1 MGAAKKRLASAA
13 FEVLDPA
20 SDCLLNL
27 LLFQPMETSLMQKS
41 CSVALTFAAML
52 ASTLSIAAKDKHNW
66 IMGSLVNISSTQGS
80 GSGAAYVYTIH
91 EGNREFVIR
100 SETVR
105 TANSPFGER
114 GSVGPSMNVGESI
127 TFAPEGAQAW
137 ILSEGVEYQCRV
149 LRQKLLKIP
158 STGTPGVSPQ
168 ESKSQTQDE
177 KAGGEPNT
185 PAKSGEERPTIEV
198 PPAPAVTANTA
209 PAEGTVRV
217 SGSRAAATTTATA
230 TAKTGASP
238 TVYQVGGGVSAPAL
252 LYRVDPEYT
261 EEARKAGLE
270 GTVILYAEVG
280 TDGYARNIRVTRR
293 LGLGLDEKAVE
304 AVRKWKFRPGF
315 KDAKPVVV
323 VSNTEVN
330 FRLPHEPAPENP
342 LASGNSAANPLMLQ
356 GSASYLRQ
364 RLHFWELKDAK
375 AELGRVVGHPR
386 NLGPETFTF
395 VDPTRRYRVF
405 DLTFDTQTKKLVEIR
420 VHPWGGLRWNECKA
434 IWGSN
439 YSQSTTEEPG
449 VLAYSYRTRPITA
462 LVRRSGEVVS
472 FDFH

>member
-1 MGAAKKRLASAA
+1 
-13 FEVLDPA
+13 
-20 SDCLLNL
+20 
-27 LLFQPMETSLMQKS
+27 
-41 CSVALTFAAML
+41 
-52 ASTLSIAAKDKHNW
+52 
-66 IMGSLVNISSTQGS
+66 
-80 GSGAAYVYTIH
+80 
-91 EGNREFVIR
+91 
-100 SETVR
+100 
-105 TANSPFGER
+105 
-114 GSVGPSMNVGESI
+114 
-127 TFAPEGAQAW
+127 
-137 ILSEGVEYQCRV
+137 
-149 LRQKLLKIP
+149 
-158 STGTPGVSPQ
+158 
-168 ESKSQTQDE
+168 
-177 KAGGEPNT
+177 
-185 PAKSGEERPTIEV
+185 
-198 PPAPAVTANTA
+198 
-209 PAEGTVRV
+209 
-217 SGSRAAATTTATA
+217 
-230 TAKTGASP
+230 
-238 TVYQVGGGVSAPAL
+238 
-252 LYRVDPEYT
+252 VDPEYT

-342 LASGNSAANPLMLQ
+342 LASGNSGASPLMLQ
-356 GSASYLRQ
+356 GSSSYLQQ
-364 RLHFWELKDAK
+364 RLHFWQLKDAK

-405 DLTFDTQTKKLVEIR
+405 DLTFDSQTKKLVEIR